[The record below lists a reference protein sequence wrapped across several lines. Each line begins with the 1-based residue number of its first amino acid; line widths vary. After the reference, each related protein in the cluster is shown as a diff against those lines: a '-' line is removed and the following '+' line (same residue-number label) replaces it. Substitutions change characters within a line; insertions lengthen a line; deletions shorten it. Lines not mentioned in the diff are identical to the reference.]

1 MSDAGILPSLGQVL
15 IQVLAPIGIMVA
27 AGFLLRKR
35 LTVGTRSISRI
46 VFYILAPCLV
56 YTSIITLEF
65 DLDASWR
72 SLAFAS
78 LHMAAMGALA
88 FLLARRWRNDGSGL
102 GSAFVLCTI
111 LLNNGNYG
119 LPLNL
124 FAFGPEGFSYALILF
139 IFNSLVGT
147 TISIYLLAR
156 GHNGGRLALRR
167 TLATPIVWAMAL
179 GFLSRFSGVA
189 PTGSLLDMIE
199 ITGRSAIPVFLIV
212 LGMSLAQVNFRT
224 NLQSVSRLTALRM
237 LGGPAVAILFAR
249 LVGLSGVARSVAV
262 MQGSMP
268 TAVNAIVLSNEFETT
283 PDFVAG
289 SVFATTIVSIIT
301 LPALLLWL
309 T

>member
-1 MSDAGILPSLGQVL
+1 MSDAGILTSLGQVL

-35 LTVGTRSISRI
+35 LTFGTRSISRI

-78 LHMAAMGALA
+78 LHMATMGALA
-88 FLLARRWRNDGSGL
+88 FLVARKWNNGSGL

-156 GHNGGRLALRR
+156 GHNGGRVALRR

-189 PTGSLLDMIE
+189 PTGSMFEMIE
-199 ITGRSAIPVFLIV
+199 LTGRSAIPVFLIV
-212 LGMSLAQVNFRT
+212 LGMSLAQVDFRT

-237 LGGPAVAILFAR
+237 LGGPAVAILFAQ

>member
-1 MSDAGILPSLGQVL
+1 MITAGLPASLGQVL
-15 IQVLAPIGIMVA
+15 IQVLAPIAMMVA

-35 LTVGTRSISRI
+35 LAVDVRSISRI

-56 YTSIITLEF
+56 YTSIITSEF
-65 DLDASWR
+65 DPDSSWR
-72 SLAFAS
+72 SLAFAA
-78 LHMAAMGALA
+78 LYMAAMGVLA
-88 FLLARRWRNDGSGL
+88 YILARQWKYGRGL
-102 GSAFVLCTI
+102 GSAFILCTI

-124 FAFGPEGFSYALILF
+124 FAFGPEGFNYALILF
-139 IFNSLVGT
+139 MFNSLVGS

-156 GHNGGRLALRR
+156 GQNSGFLALRR

-179 GFLSRFSGVA
+179 GFVSRFSGVA
-189 PTGSLLDMIE
+189 PSGSMFEMIE
-199 ITGRSAIPVFLIV
+199 LAGRSAIPIFLIV
-212 LGMSLAQVNFRT
+212 LGMSLAQVNLRT
-224 NLQSVSRLTALRM
+224 NLQPVTRLTALRM
-237 LGGPAVAILFAR
+237 LGGPVLAIILAR
-249 LVGLSGVARSVAV
+249 LMGLTGIAHSVAV

-289 SVFATTIVSIIT
+289 SVFATTVASIVT

-309 T
+309 I

>member
-1 MSDAGILPSLGQVL
+1 MSAAGFLPSLGQVL
-15 IQVLAPIGIMVA
+15 LQVLAPIALMVA

-35 LTVGTRSISRI
+35 LVVDVRSISRI
-46 VFYILAPCLV
+46 VFYTLAPCLV
-56 YTSIITLEF
+56 YTSILTLDF
-65 DLDASWR
+65 DLDTAWR
-72 SLAFAS
+72 SLAFAG
-78 LHMAAMGALA
+78 LHMATMGVLA
-88 FLLARRWRNDGSGL
+88 FLLARRWRYGSGL
-102 GSAFVLCTI
+102 GSAFILCAI

-124 FAFGPEGFSYALILF
+124 FAFGPEGFGYALILF
-139 IFNSLVGT
+139 MFNSLVGS

-156 GHNGGRLALRR
+156 GHDGGRLALQR
-167 TLATPIVWAMAL
+167 TLATPIIWAMAL

-189 PTGSLLDMIE
+189 PTGSLFDMIE
-199 ITGRSAIPVFLIV
+199 LAGRSAIPVFLIV
-212 LGMSLAQVNFRT
+212 LGMALAQVNFRT
-224 NLQSVSRLTALRM
+224 NLRSVSRLTTLRM
-237 LGGPAVAILFAR
+237 LGGPAFAILLAR
-249 LVGLSGVARSVAV
+249 LVGLTGVAYSAAI

-289 SVFATTIVSIIT
+289 SVFATTIASIIT